1 MSTSRERFLTAARG
15 GRPDRAPVWLMR
27 QAGRY
32 LPEYRALKERYSF
45 LEMVRTPDLAAD
57 VTLQPMRRFPLDAA
71 IIFSDILVV
80 PEAMGQPY
88 HFKDTGGIAMDYI
101 LERPDQFDSLAGVG
115 AAARLQYVPAALRLV
130 RQALGPDKALL
141 GFCGSP
147 WTLATYM
154 VEGGSP
160 GEGARIRSLFHHDR
174 ARFDRLMEKITSVCG
189 DYLLMQ
195 VEAGVDAVQIF
206 DSWGGLCDDAMLEE
220 ATLKWMRQ
228 LVVRLQGRVPAI
240 VFGRGQ
246 SHRALQVAG
255 TGAQVL
261 SLDTGADLAAIQ
273 ATLPVGMAVQGNL
286 DPLLLT
292 GDPQAA
298 VSATRVLLAST
309 RERGA
314 HIFNLGHGIT
324 PQARVETVAAVIDA
338 VAGASSS

>member
-1 MSTSRERFLTAARG
+1 MKARDRFLTAARG
-15 GRPDRAPVWLMR
+15 GKPDRPPVWLMR

-32 LPEYRALKERYSF
+32 LPEYRALKEKHSF
-45 LEMVRTPDLAAD
+45 VEMVRTPELAAE

-88 HFKDTGGIAMDYI
+88 HFKDTGGIAMDYV
-101 LERPDQFDSLAGVG
+101 LEHPGQIEALVDSATTERLA
-115 AAARLQYVPAALRLV
+115 YVPSALKEV
-130 RQALGPDKALL
+130 RKTLGEERALL

-160 GEGARIRSLFHHDR
+160 GEGMKIRDLYHHNR
-174 ARFDRLMEKITSVCG
+174 AVFKLLMEKITRVCG

-206 DSWGGLCDDAMLEE
+206 DSWGGLCDDPMLEY
-220 ATLKWMRQ
+220 ATLKWMRL
-228 LVVRLQGRVPAI
+228 LVGRVGGRVPVI

-246 SHRALQVAG
+246 SHRTGLLAS

-261 SLDTGADLAAIQ
+261 SLDTGADLSAILASLP
-273 ATLPVGMAVQGNL
+273 ATMAVQGNL
-286 DPLLLT
+286 DPVLLT
-292 GDPQAA
+292 GEPGPA
-298 VSATRVLLAST
+298 VEATRQLLAST
-309 RERGA
+309 QAVGR

-324 PQARVETVAAVIDA
+324 PQAKVETVGAVIEA
-338 VAGASSS
+338 VVGFSG

>member
-1 MSTSRERFLTAARG
+1 MNARARFLLAAEG
-15 GRPDRAPVWLMR
+15 GKPDRPPVWLMR

-32 LPEYRALKERYSF
+32 LPEYRALKEKHSF
-45 LEMVRTPDLAAD
+45 VEMVRTPELATE

-88 HFKDTGGIAMDYI
+88 HFKETGGIAMDYV
-101 LERPDQFDSLAGVG
+101 LEQPGQVG
-115 AAARLQYVPAALRLV
+115 ALVDSATAERLAYVPAALRQV
-130 RQALGPDKALL
+130 RKALGEERALL

-160 GEGARIRSLFHHDR
+160 GQGSKIRGLYQSNRPQFEG
-174 ARFDRLMEKITSVCG
+174 LMEKITRVCG

-206 DSWGGLCDDAMLEE
+206 DSWGGLCDDSILEE

-228 LVVRLQGRVPAI
+228 LVERVGGRVPVI

-246 SHRALQVAG
+246 SHRTERLAT

-261 SLDTGADLAAIQ
+261 SLDTGADLPAIL
-273 ATLPVGMAVQGNL
+273 ATLPVTMAVQGNL
-286 DPLLLT
+286 DPILMT
-292 GDPQAA
+292 GEPGPA
-298 VSATRVLLAST
+298 VEATRQLLAST
-309 RERGA
+309 RTTGR

-324 PQARVETVAAVIDA
+324 PQAKVDTVGAVIE
-338 VAGASSS
+338 VVVGFSHP

>member
-1 MSTSRERFLTAARG
+1 MKARDRFLTAARG
-15 GRPDRAPVWLMR
+15 GKPDRPPVWLMR

-32 LPEYRALKERYSF
+32 LPEYRALKEKHSF
-45 LEMVRTPDLAAD
+45 VEMVRTPELAAE

-88 HFKDTGGIAMDYI
+88 HFKDTGGIAMDYV
-101 LERPDQFDSLAGVG
+101 LEHPGQIEALVDSATTERLA
-115 AAARLQYVPAALRLV
+115 YVPSALKEV
-130 RQALGPDKALL
+130 RKTLGEERALL

-160 GEGARIRSLFHHDR
+160 GEGMKIRDLYHHNR
-174 ARFDRLMEKITSVCG
+174 AVFELLMEKITRVCG

-206 DSWGGLCDDAMLEE
+206 DSWGGLCDDPMLEY
-220 ATLKWMRQ
+220 ATLKWMRL
-228 LVVRLQGRVPAI
+228 LVGRVGGRVPVI

-246 SHRALQVAG
+246 SHRTGLLAS

-261 SLDTGADLAAIQ
+261 SLDTGADLSAILASLP
-273 ATLPVGMAVQGNL
+273 ATMAVQGNL
-286 DPLLLT
+286 DPVLLT
-292 GDPQAA
+292 GEPGPA
-298 VSATRVLLAST
+298 VEATRQLLAST
-309 RERGA
+309 QAVGR

-324 PQARVETVAAVIDA
+324 PQAKVETVGAVIEA
-338 VAGASSS
+338 VVGFSG